1 MGLEISSDK
10 AHLDRDMIHR
20 FLSTEAYWSIGIPR
34 EIVDRALDNSL
45 CFGAWLDGRQI
56 GFARVVTDGATF
68 AYLCDVFV
76 LPAHRG
82 QGVARAIMTAI
93 TRHPA
98 LTGLRRFMLA
108 TADAH
113 DLYRQ
118 FGFAAPAKPQNLME
132 IGQPD
137 IYRQTPRH

>member
-10 AHLDRDMIHR
+10 ARLDRDMIHS

-34 EIVDRALDNSL
+34 ELVERALDNSL

-76 LPAHRG
+76 LQAHRG
-82 QGVARAIMTAI
+82 GGVARAIMAEV

-118 FGFAAPAKPQNLME
+118 FGFAAPAKPETLME
-132 IGQPD
+132 ISRPD
-137 IYRQTPRH
+137 IYRQAPQH